1 MMKCIIIDDEPLARE
16 GMELNIHEVDD
27 LELVGQFPS
36 ATAANNFLIKNEIDL
51 MFLDIQ
57 MPGITG
63 LEFLKSMAVKPLT
76 IMTTAY
82 PEFALQGFELDVVD
96 YLVKPV
102 RLQRFVQAVNKAR
115 ELHNARKNTQTTQET
130 EYTLDDYIYLKS
142 DRKLVKVRLGD
153 ILYIEGMKDYVTV
166 KTKDASILTAMNM
179 KTINQQ
185 LDETFFVRVSKSYII
200 NATCID
206 EVNQNIV
213 VVGGKEIPLGKTYK
227 DHFIDTYI
235 KDKVLERK

>member
-1 MMKCIIIDDEPLARE
+1 
-16 GMELNIHEVDD
+16 
-27 LELVGQFPS
+27 
-36 ATAANNFLIKNEIDL
+36 

-63 LEFLKSMAVKPLT
+63 LEFLKSMAVRPLT

-82 PEFALQGFELDVVD
+82 PEYALQGFELDVVD

-115 ELHNARKNTQTTQET
+115 ELFLARSKELPT
-130 EYTLDDYIYLKS
+130 ESGDVQDQQIYLKS

-153 ILYIEGMKDYVTV
+153 IQYIEGMKDYVTV
-166 KTKDASILTAMNM
+166 KTADASILTAMNM

-185 LDETFFVRVSKSYII
+185 LDKTIFVRISKSYII
-200 NATCID
+200 NVHAID
-206 EVNQNIV
+206 EVTLNSVIIE
-213 VVGGKEIPLGKTYK
+213 GKEIPLGKTYK
-227 DHFIDTYI
+227 DHFIETYI